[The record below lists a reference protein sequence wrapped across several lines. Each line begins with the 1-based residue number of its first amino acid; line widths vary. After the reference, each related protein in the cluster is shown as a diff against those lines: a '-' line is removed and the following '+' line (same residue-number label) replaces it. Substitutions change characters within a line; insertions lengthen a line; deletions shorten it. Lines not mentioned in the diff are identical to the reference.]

1 MEHAIQ
7 CAEGNIQILRMINS
21 FITGVIIEEDCLL
34 TVEVVG
40 ERGNE
45 RKEYCRKWKWKTYLN
60 RKYSYVIYLN
70 HLKIKH
76 TMVY

>member
-45 RKEYCRKWKWKTYLN
+45 RKEYCRKWK
-60 RKYSYVIYLN
+60 
-70 HLKIKH
+70 
-76 TMVY
+76 